1 MTARAPGWAGSIR
14 VGVVV
19 ATIALAAVAAAAP
32 PDPPAGPSSAAVL
45 TPRPPRRVLP
55 HDPFAEISRD
65 RLFATLEELTAIGR
79 GSLFRTSASRGEAE
93 AFDLVVRRLG
103 ELGFLA
109 GSGMTIE
116 RQPFRTYL
124 GGDVW
129 EARLFLASAG
139 GGGETEVPAHALQPH
154 RDDLLRALRLDSDGA
169 LNDTDPD
176 PVEVQGP
183 PVVVRTA
190 TALAGLTPAAVQGR
204 VVVLDYA
211 LVDRALLGTTEA
223 VTRANLLLATQP
235 AGIVLVT
242 SFSNAPGV
250 SHGSFVGDLG
260 AFTLARDVAP
270 RPTLYARL
278 EDLAP
283 AAITTWDD
291 LSRLQAV
298 RLRWD
303 ADVTSPG
310 SSQNLVVRIPG
321 ADPTRAV
328 ILGAHLDSPN
338 SPGALDDGSG
348 SVTLLEV
355 ARVLDGARV
364 RPPVDLV
371 LAWFGSHERG
381 IFGSANFLATHQA
394 LLDRTLAMLQTDCL
408 ARPIDGIAARLTLE
422 AWSMAAFGD
431 PRLPWPDY
439 LRQAAGARDVWP
451 ETFDLVGISSDN
463 SNFIAYDVPN
473 ANHIYLDP
481 TDPTEVHY
489 GGHLHDPYDD
499 VPLARE
505 VAPVLEDMVR
515 VALTA
520 ALATGRDAPVLRV
533 TPAPTRRAVFVASH
547 TEAPHMGPP
556 AFVELGMALARE
568 GIDVDAIPYGTPVTA
583 ADLVGAAMVVALPI
597 HDYPSPE
604 GDVTP
609 YEEAWSAEEVDVL
622 DAYVRSGGLLVL
634 TNSAHR
640 LKYLAQQYETSEDV
654 LAANVLASRFGVTWL
669 SGSIAAGVAVTQS
682 TSNLVAGV
690 STLVLASG
698 NGVTFSAPGGQ
709 LLARAG
715 AQSVAS
721 LVRPASGGEVLV
733 LADLGMLMTSTE
745 ISPANFRFWQN
756 LATYARSR

>member
-1 MTARAPGWAGSIR
+1 MTPRAPGWAESIR

-19 ATIALAAVAAAAP
+19 ATMVLAVAAAAAP
-32 PDPPAGPSSAAVL
+32 PDSPAGATVPLA
-45 TPRPPRRVLP
+45 PRPPRRVLP
-55 HDPFAEISRD
+55 HDPFPEISRD
-65 RLFATLEELTAIGR
+65 RLLATLEELTAIGR

-93 AFDLVVRRLG
+93 AFDLVARRLG

-109 GSGMTIE
+109 GSGMTVE

-124 GGDVW
+124 GGEVW
-129 EARLFLASAG
+129 EARLFLASTG

-154 RDDLLRALRLDSDGA
+154 RDDLLRALRLDSDGV
-169 LNDTDPD
+169 LNDTEPD

-183 PVVVRTA
+183 PLVVRTA
-190 TALAGLTPAAVQGR
+190 TALAGLTQAAVQGR

-223 VTRANLLLATQP
+223 VTRANVLLATQP

-242 SFSNAPGV
+242 TFSNAPGV

-283 AAITTWDD
+283 AGIAGWDD

-310 SSQNLVVRIPG
+310 SSQNLVARIPG
-321 ADPTRAV
+321 ADPTHAV

-338 SPGALDDGSG
+338 SPGALDNGSG

-355 ARVLDGARV
+355 ARALDGARV

-381 IFGSANFLATHQA
+381 IFGSANFLAAHQA

-439 LRQAAGARDVWP
+439 LRQAAGARGVWP

-481 TDPTEVHY
+481 DDPTEVHY

-505 VAPVLEDMVR
+505 VADVLEDMAR

-520 ALATGRDAPVLRV
+520 ALATGHDAPVLRV
-533 TPAPTRRAVFVASH
+533 TPPATRRAVFVGSH

-556 AFVELGMALARE
+556 ALVELGMALALE
-568 GIDVDAIPYGTPVTA
+568 GIDVDTVPYGTPVTA
-583 ADLVGAAMVVALPI
+583 SDLEGAAVVVALPV
-597 HDYPSPE
+597 HDWPSPE
-604 GDVTP
+604 GDVSP
-609 YEEAWSAEEVDVL
+609 YQEAWTAAEVDAL
-622 DAYVRSGGLLVL
+622 DAYVRGGGLLVV

-640 LKYLAQQYETSEDV
+640 LKYLAQQYEANEDT
-654 LAANVLASRFGVTWL
+654 LAANTLAGRFGITWL
-669 SGSIAAGVAVTQS
+669 SGSIAAGVAVTQG
-682 TSNLVAGV
+682 TSPLVAGV
-690 STLVLASG
+690 GTLALAPG
-698 NGVTFSAPGGQ
+698 NGVLFSAPGGQ

-715 AQSVAS
+715 AQPVAS

-756 LATYARSR
+756 LASYVRAR

>member
-14 VGVVV
+14 VGVVA
-19 ATIALAAVAAAAP
+19 ATIALAAAAAAAP
-32 PDPPAGPSSAAVL
+32 PERPVGPTSAAAL
-45 TPRPPRRVLP
+45 APRPPRRVLP
-55 HDPFAEISRD
+55 HDPFPEISRD

-79 GSLFRTSASRGEAE
+79 GSLFRTSASGGEAE

-129 EARLFLASAG
+129 EARLFLASTG

-154 RDDLLRALRLDSDGA
+154 RDDLVRALRLDSDGV
-169 LNDTDPD
+169 LNDTEPD

-183 PVVVRTA
+183 PVVVRTTA
-190 TALAGLTPAAVQGR
+190 ALAGLTQAAVQGR

-223 VTRANLLLATQP
+223 VTRANVLLATQP

-242 SFSNAPGV
+242 TFSNAPGV

-278 EDLAP
+278 EDMAS
-283 AAITTWDD
+283 AGITTWDD
-291 LSRLQAV
+291 LARLQAV

-321 ADPTRAV
+321 ADPVRAV

-338 SPGALDDGSG
+338 SPGALDNGSG

-355 ARVLDGARV
+355 ARALDGARV
-364 RPPVDLV
+364 RPPTDLV

-394 LLDRTLAMLQTDCL
+394 LLDRSLAMLQTDCL
-408 ARPIDGIAARLTLE
+408 SRPIDGILANLTLE
-422 AWSMAAFGD
+422 AWSTVAFGD
-431 PRLPWPDY
+431 PRLPWPAY
-439 LRQAAGARDVWP
+439 LRQAASLRGVWP
-451 ETFDLVGISSDN
+451 DPYDLIGISSDN
-463 SNFIAYDVPN
+463 SNFVAYDVPN
-473 ANHIYLDP
+473 ANLIYVDP

-499 VPLARE
+499 VPLARD
-505 VAPVLEDMVR
+505 VAPVLEDMAR

-520 ALATGRDAPVLRV
+520 ALATGHDAPVLRV
-533 TPAPTRRAVFVASH
+533 TPPATRRAVFVGSH

-556 AFVELGMALARE
+556 ALVELGMALALE
-568 GIDVDAIPYGTPVTA
+568 GIDVDTVPYGTPVTA
-583 ADLVGAAMVVALPI
+583 SDLEGAAVVVALPV

-604 GDVTP
+604 GDVSP
-609 YEEAWSAEEVDVL
+609 YEEAWTAAEVDVL
-622 DAYVRSGGLLVL
+622 DAYVRGGGLLVL

-640 LKYLAQQYETSEDV
+640 LKYMAQQYEANEDT
-654 LAANVLASRFGVTWL
+654 LSANVLAGRFGVSWL
-669 SGSIAAGVAVTQS
+669 NGTVAAGVAVTQG
-682 TSNLVAGV
+682 TSALVAGV
-690 STLVLASG
+690 STLALAPG
-698 NGVTFSAPGGQ
+698 NGVLFSAPGGQ

-715 AQSVAS
+715 AQPVVS

-756 LATYARSR
+756 LAAYARTR